1 MLQWFRRELK
11 EGGIAR
17 IWRGSPA
24 QIARVTVGSGA
35 QLTSF
40 TKSKV
45 RFLIYSSILIYN
57 QELLGPVFKGN
68 WFLTTAVSS
77 VVASV
82 FVVLFMS
89 PFDVVS
95 TRIFNQP
102 VDPVTKKGLYYN
114 GTFHALGKIWK
125 EEGSTAYLK
134 VFLFMKIKI

>member
-1 MLQWFRRELK
+1 VHNFLVLQNQRFVEISDSK
-11 EGGIAR
+11 AIF
-17 IWRGSPA
+17 
-24 QIARVTVGSGA
+24 
-35 QLTSF
+35 SF
-40 TKSKV
+40 FS
-45 RFLIYSSILIYN
+45 
-57 QELLGPVFKGN
+57 QELLGPVFEGN

-102 VDPVTKKGLYYN
+102 VDPVTKKGLYYK
-114 GTFHALGKIWK
+114 GTIHALGKIWK

-134 VFLFMKIKI
+134 VFRLN